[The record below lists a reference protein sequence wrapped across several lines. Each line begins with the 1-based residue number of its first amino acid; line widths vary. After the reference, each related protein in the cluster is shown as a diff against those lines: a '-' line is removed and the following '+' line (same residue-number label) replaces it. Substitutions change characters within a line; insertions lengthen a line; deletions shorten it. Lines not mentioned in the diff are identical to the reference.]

1 MPRGPRKHLKRLNAP
16 SHWMLDKM
24 GGTWAPR
31 PTPGPHKLG
40 ECIPLIIIL
49 RNRLK
54 YALTRR
60 EVMMI
65 VMQKL
70 VKVDGKVRTD
80 INYPLG
86 FMDVLSIE
94 RTNEHYRL
102 LYDTKGRFFLNPIPK
117 KNTNFKLG
125 KVKRVELGAKGIPYL
140 VTHDGRTLRYP
151 DPLIKV
157 NDTVKIDLTTGKILD
172 FIKFDVNNLCMITGG
187 RNLGRV
193 GIIERREKH
202 EGSFEIIHVRDAAGH
217 KFATRLANV
226 FVIGTQTPEGPH
238 AWILMPRRK
247 VQKLSQGVKLSILEE
262 QQHNTKRQKETKKK
276 G

>member
-1 MPRGPRKHLKRLNAP
+1 
-16 SHWMLDKM
+16 
-24 GGTWAPR
+24 
-31 PTPGPHKLG
+31 
-40 ECIPLIIIL
+40 
-49 RNRLK
+49 
-54 YALTRR
+54 
-60 EVMMI
+60 
-65 VMQKL
+65 
-70 VKVDGKVRTD
+70 
-80 INYPLG
+80 
-86 FMDVLSIE
+86 
-94 RTNEHYRL
+94 
-102 LYDTKGRFFLNPIPK
+102 
-117 KNTNFKLG
+117 
-125 KVKRVELGAKGIPYL
+125 VKRVELGAKGIPYL

-262 QQHNTKRQKETKKK
+262 QQHNLKRQKETKKK